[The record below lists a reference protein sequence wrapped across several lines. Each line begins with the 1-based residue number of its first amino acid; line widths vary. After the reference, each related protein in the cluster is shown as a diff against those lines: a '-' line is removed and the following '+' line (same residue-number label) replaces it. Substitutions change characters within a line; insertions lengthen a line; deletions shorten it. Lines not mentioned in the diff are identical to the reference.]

1 MRLAF
6 MGTPDFAVPTLQAL
20 VDAGH
25 QIAAVYSQPPRPANR
40 GKKLTPS
47 PVQLLAEQLGLQVRT
62 PVSLKG
68 EDEKAAFAALDLDA
82 CVVAAY
88 GLILPRTVLDAPRH
102 GCLNVHG
109 SLLPRWRG
117 AAPVQRAILAGDA
130 MTGVTIMQ
138 MEAGLD
144 TGPMLLKGETPVAGK
159 TAGEL
164 TDEIA
169 ELGARLMVQ
178 VLGDLSAFPPVVQPD
193 EGVTYAA
200 KVDKAEARLDF
211 SRSAVEVERQVR
223 AFNPMPGAFF
233 ELNGERLRVHSAE
246 IVPSVPCEGRG
257 PSPEGGATG
266 EEEFGAQ
273 TPAASPPPPPHDPDS
288 SGRWAP
294 AFAGDRR
301 APGTILDERLTI
313 ACADGAIR
321 PVIIQ
326 RAGRPAMALD
336 DFLRG
341 FSVAPG
347 TVIA

>member
-1 MRLAF
+1 MRIAF

-25 QIAAVYSQPPRPANR
+25 EIAAVYSQPPRPAHR

-47 PVQLLAEQLGLQVRT
+47 SVHQLAESLGLEVRT

-68 EDEKAAFAALDLDA
+68 DDEKAAFAALKLDA

-88 GLILPRTVLDAPRH
+88 GLILPRAVLDAPCH

-130 MTGVTIMQ
+130 TTGVTIMQ

-144 TGPMLLKGETPVAGK
+144 TGPMLLKGETPVEGK

-164 TDEIA
+164 TTEIA
-169 ELGARLMVQ
+169 ELGAQLMVQ
-178 VLGDLSAFPPVVQPD
+178 VLADLSAHPQVMQPD

-200 KVDKAEARLDF
+200 KIDKAEARLDF
-211 SRSAVEVERQVR
+211 TRSADDLERQVR

-233 ELNGERLRVHSAE
+233 ELNGERLRVHAAE
-246 IVPSVPCEGRG
+246 IV
-257 PSPEGGATG
+257 
-266 EEEFGAQ
+266 
-273 TPAASPPPPPHDPDS
+273 
-288 SGRWAP
+288 
-294 AFAGDRR
+294 AGS
-301 APGTILDERLTI
+301 AESGTILDDRLTI

-321 PVIIQ
+321 PRIIQ
-326 RAGRPAMALD
+326 RAGRPAMPLD

-341 FSVAPG
+341 FAVAPG
-347 TVIA
+347 TIIA